1 MPDSAAL
8 IRPTRNQPVGRIKA
22 QPHPAISLLRLLKIV
37 AKRRKHPLPFRR
49 FSLN

>member
-1 MPDSAAL
+1 MRCAYQAYPHPACRPD
-8 IRPTRNQPVGRIKA
+8 KA
-22 QPHPAISLLRLLKIV
+22 QPHPAVSLKIV

>member
-1 MPDSAAL
+1 MRCAYQAYPQPARRPD
-8 IRPTRNQPVGRIKA
+8 KA

>member
-1 MPDSAAL
+1 MPDAL
-8 IRPTRNQPVGRIKA
+8 RLSGLPVLNRRPDKA